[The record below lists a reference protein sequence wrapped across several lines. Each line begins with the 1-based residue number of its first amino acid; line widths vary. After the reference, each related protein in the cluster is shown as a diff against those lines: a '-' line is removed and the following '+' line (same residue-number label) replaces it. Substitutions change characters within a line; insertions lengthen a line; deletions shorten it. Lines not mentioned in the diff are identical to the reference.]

1 MTKGDIC
8 RFAFAL
14 ATFFALFGGVASV
27 NWRGIA

>member
-8 RFAFAL
+8 RFALTL
-14 ATFFALFGGVASV
+14 AMFFALFGGTASV